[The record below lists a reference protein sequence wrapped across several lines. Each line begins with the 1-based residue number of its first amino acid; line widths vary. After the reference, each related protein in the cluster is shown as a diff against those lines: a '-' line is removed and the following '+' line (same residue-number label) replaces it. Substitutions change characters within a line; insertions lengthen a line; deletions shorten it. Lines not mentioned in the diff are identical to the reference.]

1 VPEQR
6 EDVEHASASKSL
18 GSAESPDL
26 AARERRL
33 EWVESRSQPD
43 DIIANLNLPINLPPA
58 SPQASRRFVPD
69 AGGLRRQRHHSEGH
83 FFSGGLR

>member
-1 VPEQR
+1 V
-6 EDVEHASASKSL
+6 

-26 AARERRL
+26 AAHERRL

-43 DIIANLNLPINLPPA
+43 DIIANLNLSINLPPA
-58 SPQASRRFVPD
+58 SPQAARDFVSDDPR
-69 AGGLRRQRHHSEGH
+69 LRRQRHYAESH